1 MQRKT
6 KKFAPIFLFLL
17 VFAALI
23 CGLLYFYLTGQ
34 PEPVSVEQISDTL
47 ISQDL
52 QPVDITDTA
61 QGNFP
66 GAGLTDCIVAE
77 QDDIRF
83 EFYTFDNP
91 SSALRVYREA
101 RKLIITTKMETP
113 RVEIEQGKA
122 NYKYYSLAA
131 GGNYSVTVY
140 VKNTAIYAYCAEE
153 NQSKIIGILDMIGY
167 VDAEPEQDVSPWAA
181 VGMKILPFILYLFLA
196 IVCSSFWWRAAYV
209 SAGVT
214 QKQMDDLETTR
225 KELSRW
231 IVEVSPRASM
241 TRAILT
247 VYRLF
252 LLPGY
257 VGIAFAVISCFTDR
271 MDAMINALGIVLPAL
286 FVVMGLLGA
295 MIEKTLK
302 RKIK

>member
-6 KKFAPIFLFLL
+6 KKLAPILLFLL

-34 PEPVSVEQISDTL
+34 PEPVSAEQISDAL

-52 QPVDITDTA
+52 QPENITDTA

-77 QDDIRF
+77 QDDIHF

-113 RVEIEQGKA
+113 RVEIEHGKA

-153 NQSKIIGILDMIGY
+153 NQSKIIGILDTIGY

-181 VGMKILPFILYLFLA
+181 VGMKILPFVLYLFLA
-196 IVCSSFWWRAAYV
+196 MVCRSFWWRAVYV

-231 IVEVSPRASM
+231 IVEVSPRAST

-252 LLPGY
+252 LMPGY
-257 VGIAFAVISCFTDR
+257 VGIAFAVISCFTEG
-271 MDAMINALGIVLPAL
+271 MDAMISTLGVVLPAL

-295 MIEKTLK
+295 WLGSRLK
-302 RKIK
+302 K

>member
-1 MQRKT
+1 MRKSA
-6 KKFAPIFLFLL
+6 KSSVPFCLFLL
-17 VFAALI
+17 VFAAI
-23 CGLLYFYLTGQ
+23 MCGLLYFYLTGQ
-34 PEPVSVEQISDTL
+34 PESVSAEQVNDAL

-52 QPVDITDTA
+52 QPVDITDAA

-77 QDDIRF
+77 QDDIQF

-122 NYKYYSLAA
+122 NYKYYCLAA
-131 GGNYSVTVY
+131 GSNYSVTVY
-140 VKNTAIYAYCAEE
+140 VKNTAIYAYCSEE
-153 NQSKIIGILDMIGY
+153 NQSKIVGVLDTIGY
-167 VDAEPEQDVSPWAA
+167 VDAEPEQDVSPWAMA
-181 VGMKILPFILYLFLA
+181 VMKILPFVLYLFLA
-196 IVCSSFWWRAAYV
+196 MVCRSFWWRAAYV

-231 IVEVSPRASM
+231 IVEVSPRAST

-247 VYRLF
+247 VYRLLP
-252 LLPGY
+252 LLGY
-257 VGIAFAVISCFTDR
+257 VGIAFAAISCFTER
-271 MDAMINALGIVLPAL
+271 MDAMISTLGVVLPAL
-286 FVVMGLLGA
+286 FVAMGLLGA
-295 MIEKTLK
+295 WLGNGLK
-302 RKIK
+302 RK

>member
-6 KKFAPIFLFLL
+6 KKFAPILLFLL
-17 VFAALI
+17 VLAALI

-34 PEPVSVEQISDTL
+34 PEPVSAEQISDAL

-61 QGNFP
+61 QNNFP

-77 QDDIRF
+77 QDDLRF

-153 NQSKIIGILDMIGY
+153 NQSKIIGILDTIGY

-181 VGMKILPFILYLFLA
+181 VGMKILPFVLYLFLA
-196 IVCSSFWWRAAYV
+196 MVCRSFWWRAAYV

-231 IVEVSPRASM
+231 IVEVSPREST

-257 VGIAFAVISCFTDR
+257 VGVAFAVVSCFTEG
-271 MDAMINALGIVLPAL
+271 MDAMISTLGVVLPAL

-295 MIEKTLK
+295 WLGNRIK
-302 RKIK
+302 RK

>member
-1 MQRKT
+1 MQRK
-6 KKFAPIFLFLL
+6 KLAPILLFLF

-23 CGLLYFYLTGQ
+23 CGLLYFFLTGQ
-34 PEPVSVEQISDTL
+34 PEPVSAEQINDVL

-66 GAGLTDCIVAE
+66 GAGLTNCTVAE
-77 QDDIRF
+77 QGDIRF

-91 SSALRVYREA
+91 GSALRVYREA
-101 RKLIITTKMETP
+101 RKLIITEKMETP

-131 GGNYSVTVY
+131 GGNYSATVY

-153 NQSKIIGILDMIGY
+153 NQSKIIGILDTIGY
-167 VDAEPEQDVSPWAA
+167 VDAEPKQDVSPWAMA
-181 VGMKILPFILYLFLA
+181 VMKIMPFVLYLFLA
-196 IVCSSFWWRAAYV
+196 MVCRSFWWRAAYV

-214 QKQMDDLETTR
+214 QQQMDDLGITR
-225 KELSRW
+225 KNLCW
-231 IVEVSPRASM
+231 IISPRAS
-241 TRAILT
+241 TTKAILT

-257 VGIAFAVISCFTDR
+257 VGIALAVISCFAEE
-271 MDAMINALGIVLPAL
+271 MDGIVSTLGVVLPAL
-286 FVVMGLLGA
+286 FVLMGLLGA
-295 MIEKTLK
+295 WFGNRLK
-302 RKIK
+302 K

>member
-1 MQRKT
+1 MQSKT
-6 KKFAPIFLFLL
+6 KKLIPFLLFLL

-34 PEPVSVEQISDTL
+34 PEPISVEQMNDVL

-52 QPVDITDTA
+52 QPMDMSDTA

-66 GAGLTDCIVAE
+66 GAGLTSCIVAE

-113 RVEIEQGKA
+113 RVQIEQGKA
-122 NYKYYSLAA
+122 NYKFYSLAA
-131 GGNYSVTVY
+131 GGSYSVTVY
-140 VKNTAIYAYCAEE
+140 VKNTAIYAYCTEE
-153 NQSKIIGILDMIGY
+153 NQSKIIGILDTIGY
-167 VDAEPEQDVSPWAA
+167 VDAEPEQDVSPWATA
-181 VGMKILPFILYLFLA
+181 GMKILPFVLYLFLA
-196 IVCSSFWWRAAYV
+196 MVCRSFWWRAAYV
-209 SAGVT
+209 SAGAT
-214 QKQMDDLETTR
+214 QKQMDDLEMTR

-231 IVEVSPRASM
+231 IVEVSPKTGT

-257 VGIAFAVISCFTDR
+257 VGIAFAVISCFAEGI
-271 MDAMINALGIVLPAL
+271 DAMISALGVVLPAL

-295 MIEKTLK
+295 WLK
-302 RKIK
+302 NKLKK

>member
-6 KKFAPIFLFLL
+6 KKLVPILLFLL
-17 VFAALI
+17 VFATLI

-34 PEPVSVEQISDTL
+34 PEPVSTEQISDAL
-47 ISQDL
+47 ISHDL

-61 QGNFP
+61 QSSFP
-66 GAGLTDCIVAE
+66 GAGLTNCTVAE
-77 QDDIRF
+77 QGDIRF

-91 SSALRVYREA
+91 SSALKVYREA
-101 RKLIITTKMETP
+101 KKLIITTKMETP
-113 RVEIEQGKA
+113 RVELEQGKA

-140 VKNTAIYAYCAEE
+140 VKNTAIYAYCTKE
-153 NQSKIIGILDMIGY
+153 NQSKIIGILDTIGY
-167 VDAEPEQDVSPWAA
+167 VDAEPKQDVSPWAMA
-181 VGMKILPFILYLFLA
+181 VMKILPFVLYLFLA
-196 IVCSSFWWRAAYV
+196 MVCRSFWWRAAYV

-214 QKQMDDLETTR
+214 QQQMDDLGITR
-225 KELSRW
+225 KNLCW
-231 IVEVSPRASM
+231 IISPRVN
-241 TRAILT
+241 TTKAIMT

-257 VGIAFAVISCFTDR
+257 VGVAFAVINCFAEG
-271 MDAMINALGIVLPAL
+271 MDAMISTLGVVLPAL
-286 FVVMGLLGA
+286 FVAMGLLGV
-295 MIEKTLK
+295 MIEKSFK

>member
-6 KKFAPIFLFLL
+6 KKIVPILLFLL
-17 VFAALI
+17 VFAALM
-23 CGLLYFYLTGQ
+23 CGLLYFYFTGQ
-34 PEPVSVEQISDTL
+34 PEPVSTEQINDVL

-77 QDDIRF
+77 QGDIRF

-91 SSALRVYREA
+91 SSALKVYREA
-101 RKLIITTKMETP
+101 KKLIITTKMETP

-140 VKNTAIYAYCAEE
+140 VKNTAIYAYCTKE
-153 NQSKIIGILDMIGY
+153 NQSKIIGILDVIGY
-167 VDAEPEQDVSPWAA
+167 VDAEPKQDVSPWAMA
-181 VGMKILPFILYLFLA
+181 VMKILPFVLYLFLA
-196 IVCSSFWWRAAYV
+196 MVCHSFWWRAAYV
-209 SAGVT
+209 SAGIT

-231 IVEVSPRASM
+231 IVEVSPRVN
-241 TRAILT
+241 TTKAIMT

-257 VGIAFAVISCFTDR
+257 VGVAFAVISCFAEE
-271 MDAMINALGIVLPAL
+271 MDAMISTLGVVLPAL
-286 FVVMGLLGA
+286 FVAMGLLGV
-295 MIEKTLK
+295 MIEKSLK

>member
-1 MQRKT
+1 MRKSA
-6 KKFAPIFLFLL
+6 KRNVPFFLFLL
-17 VFAALI
+17 VFAAAM

-34 PEPVSVEQISDTL
+34 PEPVSAEQVNDAL

-52 QPVDITDTA
+52 QPMDITDTA

-66 GAGLTDCIVAE
+66 GAGLTDCIVAG

-91 SSALRVYREA
+91 SSALRVYRES

-113 RVEIEQGKA
+113 RMEIEQGKA

-140 VKNTAIYAYCAEE
+140 VKNTAIYAYCVKE
-153 NQSKIIGILDMIGY
+153 NQSKIVGILDTIGY
-167 VDAEPEQDVSPWAA
+167 VDAEPEQDVSPWAS
-181 VGMKILPFILYLFLA
+181 VVMKIFPFALYLFMA
-196 IVCSSFWWRAAYV
+196 IVCRIFWWRAAYV

-231 IVEVSPRASM
+231 IVEVSPRTST

-247 VYRLF
+247 VYRLLP
-252 LLPGY
+252 LLGY
-257 VGIAFAVISCFTDR
+257 VGIALAVISCFAGE
-271 MDAMINALGIVLPAL
+271 MDAMINALGVVLPAL
-286 FVVMGLLGA
+286 FIVMGLLGSWLGNR
-295 MIEKTLK
+295 LK
-302 RKIK
+302 K

>member
-1 MQRKT
+1 LQRKT
-6 KKFAPIFLFLL
+6 KKFAPILLFLL
-17 VFAALI
+17 VFAALM

-34 PEPVSVEQISDTL
+34 PEPVSAEQISDAL

-66 GAGLTDCIVAE
+66 GAGLTDCIVAK

-91 SSALRVYREA
+91 SNALRVYREA
-101 RKLIITTKMETP
+101 RKRIITTKMETP

-153 NQSKIIGILDMIGY
+153 NQSKIIGILDTIGY
-167 VDAEPEQDVSPWAA
+167 VDAEPEQDISPWAA
-181 VGMKILPFILYLFLA
+181 AGMKILPFVLYLFLA
-196 IVCSSFWWRAAYV
+196 MVCRSFWWRAAYI
-209 SAGVT
+209 SAGAT

-231 IVEVSPRASM
+231 IVEISPRAST
-241 TRAILT
+241 TRTILT
-247 VYRLF
+247 VYKLF

-257 VGIAFAVISCFTDR
+257 VGIALAVISCFTEG
-271 MDAMINALGIVLPAL
+271 MDAMISTLGVVLPAL

-295 MIEKTLK
+295 WLGSRLK
-302 RKIK
+302 K

>member
-6 KKFAPIFLFLL
+6 KKLAPIFLFLL

-34 PEPVSVEQISDTL
+34 PEPVSAEQISDAL

-52 QPVDITDTA
+52 QPMDITDTA

-131 GGNYSVTVY
+131 GSLCISRGYTEANGRFGNDAKRIVPLGFGSITEGKHNKGYSNRV
-140 VKNTAIYAYCAEE
+140 
-153 NQSKIIGILDMIGY
+153 
-167 VDAEPEQDVSPWAA
+167 
-181 VGMKILPFILYLFLA
+181 
-196 IVCSSFWWRAAYV
+196 
-209 SAGVT
+209 
-214 QKQMDDLETTR
+214 
-225 KELSRW
+225 
-231 IVEVSPRASM
+231 
-241 TRAILT
+241 
-247 VYRLF
+247 
-252 LLPGY
+252 
-257 VGIAFAVISCFTDR
+257 
-271 MDAMINALGIVLPAL
+271 
-286 FVVMGLLGA
+286 
-295 MIEKTLK
+295 
-302 RKIK
+302 

>member
-6 KKFAPIFLFLL
+6 KKLVPILLFLL

-34 PEPVSVEQISDTL
+34 PEPVSSEQISDAL

-66 GAGLTDCIVAE
+66 GAGLTNCTVAE

-91 SSALRVYREA
+91 SSALKVYREA

-131 GGNYSVTVY
+131 GGNFSVTVY

-153 NQSKIIGILDMIGY
+153 NQSKIIGILDTIGY
-167 VDAEPEQDVSPWAA
+167 VDAEPKQDVSPWAMA
-181 VGMKILPFILYLFLA
+181 VMKILPFVLYLFLA
-196 IVCSSFWWRAAYV
+196 MVCRSFWWRAAYI
-209 SAGVT
+209 SAEVT

-231 IVEVSPRASM
+231 FVEVSPRAS
-241 TRAILT
+241 TTNAILT

-257 VGIAFAVISCFTDR
+257 VGIALAVISCFAEE
-271 MDAMINALGIVLPAL
+271 MDGIVSTLGVVLPAL
-286 FVVMGLLGA
+286 FVLMGLLGA
-295 MIEKTLK
+295 WFGNRLK
-302 RKIK
+302 K

>member
-1 MQRKT
+1 MQRK
-6 KKFAPIFLFLL
+6 KLAPILLFLF

-23 CGLLYFYLTGQ
+23 CGLLYFFLTGQ
-34 PEPVSVEQISDTL
+34 PEPVSAEQINDVL

-66 GAGLTDCIVAE
+66 GAGLTNCTVAE
-77 QDDIRF
+77 QGDIRF

-91 SSALRVYREA
+91 GSALRVYREA
-101 RKLIITTKMETP
+101 RKLIITEKMETP

-131 GGNYSVTVY
+131 GGNYSATVY

-153 NQSKIIGILDMIGY
+153 NQSKIIGILDTIGY
-167 VDAEPEQDVSPWAA
+167 VDAEPKQDVSPWAMA
-181 VGMKILPFILYLFLA
+181 VMKIMPFVLYLFLA
-196 IVCSSFWWRAAYV
+196 MVCRSFWWRAAYV

-214 QKQMDDLETTR
+214 QQQMDDLGITR
-225 KELSRW
+225 KNLCW
-231 IVEVSPRASM
+231 IISPRAS
-241 TRAILT
+241 TTKAILT

-257 VGIAFAVISCFTDR
+257 VGVAFAVISCFAEG
-271 MDAMINALGIVLPAL
+271 MDAMISTLGVVLPAL
-286 FVVMGLLGA
+286 FVAMGLLGV
-295 MIEKTLK
+295 MIEKSLK

>member
-1 MQRKT
+1 MQRK
-6 KKFAPIFLFLL
+6 KLAPILLFLL

-23 CGLLYFYLTGQ
+23 YGLLYFYLTGQ
-34 PEPVSVEQISDTL
+34 PEPVSAPQINDTL

-66 GAGLTDCIVAE
+66 GAGLTNCTVAE

-91 SSALRVYREA
+91 GSALKVYREA
-101 RKLIITTKMETP
+101 RKLIITTKMKTP

-131 GGNYSVTVY
+131 GGNFSVTVY

-153 NQSKIIGILDMIGY
+153 NQSKIIGILDEIGY
-167 VDAEPEQDVSPWAA
+167 VDAEPEQDVSPWALA
-181 VGMKILPFILYLFLA
+181 VMKILPFVLYLFLA
-196 IVCSSFWWRAAYV
+196 MVCRSFWWRAAYI
-209 SAGVT
+209 SAEVT

-231 IVEVSPRASM
+231 FVEVSPRAS
-241 TRAILT
+241 TTNAILT

-257 VGIAFAVISCFTDR
+257 VGIALAVISCFAEE
-271 MDAMINALGIVLPAL
+271 MDGIVSTLGVVLPAL
-286 FVVMGLLGA
+286 FVLMGLLGA
-295 MIEKTLK
+295 WFGNRLK
-302 RKIK
+302 K

>member
-1 MQRKT
+1 MRKSA
-6 KKFAPIFLFLL
+6 KRNVPFFLFLL
-17 VFAALI
+17 VFAAAM
-23 CGLLYFYLTGQ
+23 CGWLYFYLTGQ
-34 PEPVSVEQISDTL
+34 PEPVSAEQISDAL

-66 GAGLTDCIVAE
+66 GAGLTNCIVAE

-113 RVEIEQGKA
+113 RVQIEQGKA

-153 NQSKIIGILDMIGY
+153 NQSKIIGILDTIGY

-181 VGMKILPFILYLFLA
+181 VGMKILPFLLYLFLA
-196 IVCSSFWWRAAYV
+196 MVCRSFWWRAAYV
-209 SAGVT
+209 SAEAT

-225 KELSRW
+225 KELSCW
-231 IVEVSPRASM
+231 IVEVSPRTST

-247 VYRLF
+247 VYKLF

-257 VGIAFAVISCFTDR
+257 IGIAFAVISCFADR
-271 MDAMINALGIVLPAL
+271 MDAMINTLGAILPAL

-295 MIEKTLK
+295 WLGNRLK
-302 RKIK
+302 K

>member
-6 KKFAPIFLFLL
+6 KKIVPILLFLL

-23 CGLLYFYLTGQ
+23 CGLLCFYLIGQ
-34 PEPVSVEQISDTL
+34 PETVSTEQISDAL

-52 QPVDITDTA
+52 QPENITDTA

-113 RVEIEQGKA
+113 RVEIEHGKA

-153 NQSKIIGILDMIGY
+153 NQSKIVGILDTIGY
-167 VDAEPEQDVSPWAA
+167 VDAEPKQDVSPWAA
-181 VGMKILPFILYLFLA
+181 VGMKILPFVLYLFLA
-196 IVCSSFWWRAAYV
+196 MVCRSFWWRAVYV

-214 QKQMDDLETTR
+214 QKQMDELETTR

-231 IVEVSPRASM
+231 IVEVSPRAST

-252 LLPGY
+252 LMPGY
-257 VGIAFAVISCFTDR
+257 VGIAFAVISYFTEG
-271 MDAMINALGIVLPAL
+271 MDAMISTLGVVLPAL

-295 MIEKTLK
+295 WFGSRLK
-302 RKIK
+302 K